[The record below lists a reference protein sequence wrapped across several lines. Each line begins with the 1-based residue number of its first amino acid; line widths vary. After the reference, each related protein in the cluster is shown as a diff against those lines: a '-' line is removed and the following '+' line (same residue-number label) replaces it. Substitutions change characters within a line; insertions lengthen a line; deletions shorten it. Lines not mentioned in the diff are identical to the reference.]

1 MARLII
7 TTTRGKLKV
16 IRFLEDYKSDKNQ
29 GIKVISRATDILRVL
44 GQSTTGL
51 SLGQIAL
58 RVSLPRSTVQ
68 RIVAALEFEG
78 FISIEAGNAGIRLGP
93 EVQSLAQA
101 RSSAIRD
108 RLRPLMQ
115 QISEATGETVATSM
129 FGGKSSAVSLIAA
142 KVKVTEPSAWCRMV
156 LHDLAPLQ
164 NARNPAPSL
173 GAILSWLWV
182 VFTVE
187 RTWTNSTLLCSHAPD
202 TKKPPSAL
210 RL

>member
-16 IRFLEDYKSDKNQ
+16 IRSLEDYKSEKNQ

-93 EVQSLAQA
+93 EVQSP
-101 RSSAIRD
+101 RSSAFKRNKRSLTSFD
-108 RLRPLMQ
+108 ATNLR
-115 QISEATGETVATSM
+115 GN
-129 FGGKSSAVSLIAA
+129 G
-142 KVKVTEPSAWCRMV
+142 
-156 LHDLAPLQ
+156 
-164 NARNPAPSL
+164 RN
-173 GAILSWLWV
+173 
-182 VFTVE
+182 
-187 RTWTNSTLLCSHAPD
+187 C
-202 TKKPPSAL
+202 
-210 RL
+210 